1 MSAQKIMQAV
11 VSLAPGAEWTLAGDD
26 YASLD
31 WLVGHGHDKPS
42 ESEVE
47 AEIVSLDNAAP
58 MAELRRQRD
67 IKLGECDWVVVK
79 SVEDEVTP
87 AADWKTY
94 RQALRDLPASSSPT
108 LDSDGNLGN
117 VTWPSAPS

>member
-1 MSAQKIMQAV
+1 MSQAQITAALI
-11 VSLAPGAEWTLAGDD
+11 SLAPGAEWSISDDD
-26 YASLD
+26 YSSLVWHD
-31 WLVGHGHDKPS
+31 GHGHDKPS

-47 AEIVSLDNAAP
+47 AEILVLESAAP

-79 SVEDEVTP
+79 SVEEEAAP

-108 LDSDGNLGN
+108 LDINNNLGG
-117 VTWPSAPS
+117 VIWPVRP

>member
-1 MSAQKIMQAV
+1 MSAQQIMQAV

-42 ESEVE
+42 EAEVE
-47 AEIVSLDNAAP
+47 AEILALESAAP

-79 SVEDEVTP
+79 SVEDEAAP
-87 AADWKTY
+87 AADWTTY

-108 LDSDGNLGN
+108 LDANNNLGG
-117 VTWPSAPS
+117 VTWPVSPT